1 MYLDHFGLDSAPFN
15 ITSQTDFFYDGA
27 ARGAT
32 LDALLYAVQQG
43 EGIVKVTGEVGSGK
57 TMLCR
62 MLLESLPDNVETIF
76 LSVPS
81 LKREEIVQALCIEL
95 GLDIQHQSAYQL
107 LTLLQE
113 KLVDLYANNQRVL
126 ALIDEAHAMPV
137 ESLEEIRLLS
147 NLENSD
153 HKLLQIILFGQPE
166 LDDHLR
172 LPHMRQLKER
182 ITHSF
187 HLHPLQKPEVGPY
200 LTHRLESAGYQG
212 PALFSDQGIKLM
224 ARASEGLTR
233 RINIIA
239 DKSLLAAYSDNTL
252 KVTPQHVRSAIRD
265 SDFPLPSEW
274 GKRLTLGAATLAAA
288 GLIGFGLSKIN
299 WFAPTSDSSAKSVAA
314 ASTASNE
321 IKTQTDAIAPEMPTG
336 AALVQGTPEW
346 HERNINKNN
355 KLSKYTEVEPTETL
369 PLAIEANIQQ
379 NDLKTPN
386 SGEKM
391 PNTASADEKLEKPSV
406 AKGLDINTK
415 LSTNET
421 QPETTP
427 GPKTAQVKPDKTS
440 LTLLNTAQK
449 STKNNQADKTA
460 PISAA
465 TKVAELIL
473 SAPSS
478 TEKNPAASIDQSSA
492 VTPNSPQ
499 ISAPSKWLQERI
511 SLSKTWLASQAS
523 SQCVIQLL
531 IADINNHGNV
541 EYFLGM
547 AERQIGAKQGIH
559 VFPSEI
565 NGQAKYIVTYA
576 DKQIS
581 CQAALEKLPA
591 PLKQS
596 KPYIRSVELLRNEV
610 KFPG

>member
-62 MLLESLPDNVETIF
+62 MLLESLPDNVEIIF

-95 GLDIQHQSAYQL
+95 GLDIKGQAAYQL
-107 LTLLQE
+107 LTALQE
-113 KLVDLYANNQRVL
+113 KLVDLYADNQRVL
-126 ALIDEAHAMPV
+126 VLIDEAHAMPL
-137 ESLEEIRLLS
+137 ESLEQIRLLS

-187 HLHPLQKPEVGPY
+187 QLNPLEKAEVGPY
-200 LTHRLESAGYQG
+200 LAHRLENAGYQG
-212 PALFSDQGIKLM
+212 PVLFSDKCIKLM
-224 ARASEGLTR
+224 TDASEGLTR

-239 DKSLLAAYSDNTL
+239 DKSLLAAYADNTL
-252 KVTPQHVRSAIRD
+252 NVTPQHVRAAIRD
-265 SDFPLPSEW
+265 SDFLLPSQW
-274 GKRLTLGAATLAAA
+274 GKRLAVGAATLAAA
-288 GLIGFGLSKIN
+288 GAIGFGLSKTN
-299 WFAPTSDSSAKSVAA
+299 WLVPTPDLPAKSVAA
-314 ASTASNE
+314 APTASE
-321 IKTQTDAIAPEMPTG
+321 AVKTKTTDTPLETPTG
-336 AALVQGTPEW
+336 AALIQGTPEW

-355 KLSKYTEVEPTETL
+355 KLSEYASVAPSEAPTHENQ
-369 PLAIEANIQQ
+369 ANFQQ
-379 NDLKTPN
+379 NNVRSSNPPEKIATSAKT
-386 SGEKM
+386 
-391 PNTASADEKLEKPSV
+391 DEKLEK
-406 AKGLDINTK
+406 
-415 LSTNET
+415 LSTTTGFDIDTKISVKET
-421 QPETTP
+421 RLETTVT
-427 GPKTAQVKPDKTS
+427 PKITTDKS
-440 LTLLNTAQK
+440 DKNTLISLNTA
-449 STKNNQADKTA
+449 KNLSKNTQSDKTELSA
-460 PISAA
+460 TSAKAAELKLTTPSAA
-465 TKVAELIL
+465 TKN
-473 SAPSS
+473 SALTP
-478 TEKNPAASIDQSSA
+478 DQ
-492 VTPNSPQ
+492 PNSA
-499 ISAPSKWLQERI
+499 SASPPLTTTPSKWLQDRM
-511 SLSKTWLASQAS
+511 SSSKAWLESQAS
-523 SQCVIQLL
+523 DQCVIQLL

-541 EYFLGM
+541 EYFLSM

-559 VFPSEI
+559 VFSSEI
-565 NGQAKYIVTYA
+565 KGQGKYIVTYS
-576 DKQIS
+576 DKGMN
-581 CQAALEKLPA
+581 CPAALEKLPA